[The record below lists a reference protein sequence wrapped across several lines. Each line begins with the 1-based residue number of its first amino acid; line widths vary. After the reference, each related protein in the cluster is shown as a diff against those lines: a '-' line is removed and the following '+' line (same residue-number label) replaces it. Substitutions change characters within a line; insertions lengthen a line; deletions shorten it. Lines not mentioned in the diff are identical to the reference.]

1 MIQYKRIAA
10 KMLRAGYVCRCGAYP
25 WTLSEP
31 SANMG
36 ETTMPVRLR
45 EMARLG
51 FCRRWRDAHGRV
63 QFSLTNK
70 GVRLAKNA

>member
-1 MIQYKRIAA
+1 MSPYVRIAA
-10 KMLRAGYVCRCGAYP
+10 KMLRAGYVCKNGAYP

-45 EMARLG
+45 EMARGGL
-51 FCRRWRDAHGRV
+51 CRRWRDADGRV